1 LIKTENMK
9 TKNIY
14 LLLVLA
20 ILLPLTACH
29 DDLDNY
35 PLDKYSEDKVWNTAA
50 SAQLFVNQT
59 LNVKDLL
66 LSRSNN
72 WSDDWSDNMVINS
85 QMSAAQRTVREIMTS
100 DNNDY
105 EWNKFGDIRRCNLII
120 EKVSASENMNES
132 EKEYLIAQA
141 KCLRGIIYFVQARKF
156 GRVILIDKVLT
167 PEDNLMLPR
176 TSTIKETYDFIIKDL
191 QESITGLP
199 VDAEAGAL
207 TKGAAYAL
215 LAEVALHGAAYLDNS
230 SQKSEYYAISKQASE
245 NLFNLN
251 KYELETDYD
260 KLFNDLNTGLSSKEV
275 ILGSYWLSDNTSTS
289 GTWKIKFAPNQGASN
304 KLPADIAAVW
314 PLKDSFE
321 GWFEKSPSQE
331 LIDAYQIVDEDGKAK
346 TWDKASFYLNFRQ
359 GEDYVSQAI
368 YKNRDSRFYSTIAY
382 DSTQYMNSIITT
394 RLGGNMYY
402 KNNLEK
408 DQHMTKTGYFY
419 KKGSYLD
426 NNTVI
431 FASVKMNFH
440 LTPLRLG
447 RSYLNY
453 AEVLLRLGETA
464 KAVEYINK
472 TYMTHGNLPALPPG
486 LSQEEAWKVYK
497 NERRVELVL
506 ENDRYWS
513 LLRWGKED
521 GLDVIPELN
530 TPPTA
535 IEISEDGKSFRF
547 TEVPVV
553 GGVNNRSFT
562 SRRYFLPI
570 PKTEIISNESL
581 SSDQNKGWE

>member
-1 LIKTENMK
+1 MK
-9 TKNIY
+9 TTKIY
-14 LLLVLA
+14 ILIWA
-20 ILLPLTACH
+20 ILLPLVSCY

-35 PLDKYSEDKVWNTAA
+35 PMDKYSEDKVWNTAS

-72 WSDDWSDNMVINS
+72 WSDDWSDDMVINS

-105 EWNKFGDIRRCNLII
+105 EWNKFGEIRRCNLII
-120 EKVSASENMNES
+120 EKVTASTTMSDS

-141 KCLRGIIYFVQARKF
+141 KLLRGIVNFVQARKF
-156 GRVILIDKVLT
+156 GRLIIIDKVLT
-167 PEDNLMLPR
+167 PDDDLMLPR
-176 TSTIKETYDFIIKDL
+176 TATIKDTYDFIINDL
-191 QESITGLP
+191 KEAAPGLP
-199 VDAEAGAL
+199 LNTESGGLA
-207 TKGAAYAL
+207 KGAAYAL
-215 LAEVALHGAAYLDNS
+215 LAEVALHGAAYLDDS
-230 SQKSEYYAISKQASE
+230 SQKAEYYAISKQASE
-245 NLFNLN
+245 DLLQLG
-251 KYELETDYD
+251 KYELEADYD
-260 KLFNDLNTGLSSKEV
+260 KLFNDLTTGLNSNEI
-275 ILGSYWLSDNTSTS
+275 ILGSYWLSDNTTTS
-289 GTWKIKFAPNQGASN
+289 GTWKMKFAPNQGASN
-304 KLPADIAAVW
+304 KLPAEIAAVW
-314 PLKDSFE
+314 PLKESFE
-321 GWFEKSPSQE
+321 GWFEKSPSQQ
-331 LIDAYQIVDEDGKAK
+331 IVDAYEVVDEDGVAK
-346 TWDKASFYLNFRQ
+346 QWDEASYYLNFSQ
-359 GEDYVSQAI
+359 NVGYVSQAI
-368 YKNRDSRFYSTIAY
+368 YKNRDARFYSTIAY
-382 DSTQYMNSIITT
+382 DSTLYMSSLITT

-402 KNNLEK
+402 RNNLEK

-426 NNTVI
+426 KTKLI
-431 FASVKMNFH
+431 FYNVKMDYH

-464 KAVEYINK
+464 KAIEYINK
-472 TYMTHGNLPALPPG
+472 TRVGHGQLPPLATG
-486 LSQEEAWKVYK
+486 LSKEEAWKAYK

-513 LLRWGKED
+513 LLRWGKEE
-521 GLDVIPELN
+521 GLSIIPELS

-535 IEISEDGKSFRF
+535 IEISADGKSFRF
-547 TEVPVV
+547 MDVPVV
-553 GGVNNRSFT
+553 AGVNNRSFT

-581 SSDQNKGWE
+581 TGDQNKGWE

>member
-1 LIKTENMK
+1 MK
-9 TKNIY
+9 TVQKYIF
-14 LLLVLA
+14 LA
-20 ILLPLTACH
+20 LSILIFFVACH
-29 DDLDNY
+29 DDLNNY

-66 LSRSNN
+66 LSKSNN
-72 WSDDWSDNMVINS
+72 WSDDWCDDMVINS

-105 EWNKFGDIRRCNLII
+105 EWNKFAEIRRCNLII
-120 EKVSASENMNES
+120 EKVGASDNMTDS

-141 KCLRGIIYFVQARKF
+141 KMLRGIINYVQARKF
-156 GRVILIDKVLT
+156 GRIVIIDKVLT
-167 PEDNLMLPR
+167 PTDNLMLPR
-176 TSTIKETYDFIIKDL
+176 TETIKDTYDFIITDL
-191 QESITGLP
+191 QESALFLP
-199 VDAEAGAL
+199 QSTVAGNL
-207 TKGAAYAL
+207 SKGAAYAL
-215 LAEVALHGAAYLDNS
+215 LAEVALHGASYLDNN
-230 SQKSEYYAISKQASE
+230 SQKAAYYAISKKASE
-245 NLFNLN
+245 DLFQLN
-251 KYELETDYD
+251 EYELDADYD
-260 KLFNDLNTGLSSKEV
+260 KLFNDFSNGLSSNEI
-275 ILGSYWLSDNTSTS
+275 ILGSYWMSDNTTTS
-289 GTWKIKFAPNQGASN
+289 GTWKIKFAPNQGSSN
-304 KLPADIAAVW
+304 KLPAEIAAVW
-314 PLKDSFE
+314 PLNDSFE

-331 LIDAYQIVDEDGKAK
+331 FIDAYLVVDMDGVAK
-346 TWDKASFYLNFRQ
+346 QWNESSYFLNFRQ
-359 GEDYVSQAI
+359 NIDFVSQAI
-368 YKNRDSRFYSTIAY
+368 YKNRDARFYATIAY

-426 NNTVI
+426 KTKVVYY
-431 FASVKMNFH
+431 SVKMDFH

-453 AEVLLRLGETA
+453 AEVLLRLGDTA
-464 KAVEYINK
+464 KAIEYINK
-472 TYMTHGNLPALPPG
+472 TRTTHGQLPPLSTG
-486 LSQEEAWKVYK
+486 LSKEETWETYK

-513 LLRWGKED
+513 LLRWGKEE
-521 GLDVIPELN
+521 GLSVIPELN

-547 TEVPVV
+547 MDVPVV
-553 GGVNNRSFT
+553 AGVNNRNFT

-570 PKTEIISNESL
+570 PKTEIISNENL
-581 SSDQNKGWE
+581 TNDQNKGWE

>member
-1 LIKTENMK
+1 MRTTKIYVLLI
-9 TKNIY
+9 
-14 LLLVLA
+14 LA
-20 ILLPLTACH
+20 ILLPLGSCH
-29 DDLDNY
+29 DDLNNY
-35 PLDKYSEDKVWNTAA
+35 PLDKYSEDKVWNTAS

-59 LNVKDLL
+59 LTVKDLL

-72 WSDDWSDNMVINS
+72 WSDDWSDDMVINS

-105 EWNKFGDIRRCNLII
+105 DWNKFGEIRRCNLII
-120 EKVSASENMNES
+120 EKVSASENMSES

-141 KCLRGIIYFVQARKF
+141 KLLRGIVNFVQARKF
-156 GRVILIDKVLT
+156 GRLIIIDKVLT

-176 TSTIKETYDFIIKDL
+176 TTTIKETYDFIIKDIR
-191 QESITGLP
+191 ESVAGLP
-199 VDAEAGAL
+199 LDAEPGAL

-215 LAEVALHGAAYLDNS
+215 LAEVALHGAAYLEDS
-230 SQKSEYYAISKQASE
+230 SQKREYYAISKQASE
-245 NLFNLN
+245 DLFALN
-251 KYELETDYD
+251 KYELDPDYY
-260 KLFNDLNTGLSSKEV
+260 KLFNDFTTGLNSSEI

-304 KLPADIAAVW
+304 KLPAEIAEVW

-321 GWFEKSPSQE
+321 GWFEKSPSQD
-331 LIDAYQIVDEDGKAK
+331 LVDAYRIVDEDGVAK
-346 TWDKASFYLNFRQ
+346 EWDKTSYFLNFKQ
-359 GEDYVSQAI
+359 GEGYVSQAI
-368 YKNRDSRFYSTIAY
+368 YKNRDARFYSTIAY

-419 KKGSYLD
+419 KKGIHLD

-472 TYMTHGNLPALPPG
+472 TYVTHGNLPALSTA
-486 LSQEEAWKVYK
+486 LSQDEIWRIYK

-513 LLRWGKED
+513 LLRWGKEE

-547 TEVPVV
+547 MEVPVV
-553 GGVNNRSFT
+553 AGANNRSFT